1 MAFSQPMVFIIAV
14 CCCAILT
21 ACAPLP
27 SASAPPQ
34 LRHTPGAFV
43 EIVDGHFK
51 AGSFQFDYPSSW
63 RLVKQ
68 SAANADGMHITLLA
82 PAGGALSFQVVATD
96 KGQDDL
102 FIPLAKGNF
111 LLVTVVDFDDLPSD
125 VTAEF
130 ERIIR
135 SIRS

>member
-1 MAFSQPMVFIIAV
+1 M
-14 CCCAILT
+14 
-21 ACAPLP
+21 
-27 SASAPPQ
+27 
-34 LRHTPGAFV
+34 
-43 EIVDGHFK
+43 
-51 AGSFQFDYPSSW
+51 
-63 RLVKQ
+63 VKQ

-111 LLVTVVDFDDLPSD
+111 LLVTVFDFDDLPSD

>member
-1 MAFSQPMVFIIAV
+1 MACSRPLAFIIAV
-14 CCCAILT
+14 CCCGILT

-43 EIVDGHFK
+43 EVADGHFQ

-82 PAGGALSFQVVATD
+82 PAGEALSFQVVATD
-96 KGQDDL
+96 SGQDDL
-102 FIPLAKGNF
+102 FIPLANGNF
-111 LLVTVVDFDDLPSD
+111 LRVTGGDFDDLTSD